1 MEDTVSC
8 GFICLLRL
16 RGGSYF
22 PSENGKTWNQVKLVL
37 FKELERVFVPCWWPP
52 VVFFFSFVSSEKAVV
67 LCHLYNEVLHS
78 KSVAKFLL
86 NIFIKYFM
94 KYLLSGL
101 GKGPQA
107 QWLSFI
113 WLFAWDLKY
122 YGGGGLV
129 AQSCLTLAAPWTVA
143 HQAPLTVVF
152 PRQEYWDGSS
162 FLSPGDLPD
171 PGIEPTSPAS
181 QAVSCIAGGFFTDW
195 GVWTIRKIMTAF

>member
-86 NIFIKYFM
+86 KIFIKDFM
-94 KYLLSGL
+94 NTCYQGL
-101 GKGPQA
+101 GKAPKH
-107 QWLSFI
+107 SDYH
-113 WLFAWDLKY
+113 LF
-122 YGGGGLV
+122 
-129 AQSCLTLAAPWTVA
+129 
-143 HQAPLTVVF
+143 
-152 PRQEYWDGSS
+152 GS
-162 FLSPGDLPD
+162 LLE
-171 PGIEPTSPAS
+171 I
-181 QAVSCIAGGFFTDW
+181 
-195 GVWTIRKIMTAF
+195 